1 MTQDQA
7 MDDTLDLHAYLD
19 VLIRRWKF
27 VLAMPV
33 LALIAAALVTLAIKP
48 TYEATAVLAL
58 SPATVSVPTTSQ
70 APPYYLMV
78 DSPRNL
84 PTAYTPAYYIALL
97 EGNDVVSQV
106 APQVPVTID
115 SNGSDKSLIEITAR
129 GGDPQ
134 IVAATANKW
143 MWEGAARIQK
153 ALLPSQGQLA
163 AAQAKLDETERALVK
178 FSKDNGLD
186 YDLNRL
192 RTATFS
198 SSDKQVELG
207 KLLRAYDVAE
217 SVYVDLAKSWEREN
231 ILATSTY
238 APSLIA
244 AAVPTAPIS
253 PKPVQNILIGA
264 AFGLLLGILG
274 AFALEWVA
282 R

>member
-1 MTQDQA
+1 MT
-7 MDDTLDLHAYLD
+7 DDTLDLRAYFD

-27 VLAMPV
+27 VLAMPI
-33 LALIAAALVTLAIKP
+33 LAMIAAALVSFAVKP
-48 TYEATAVLAL
+48 TYEATAVLGLA
-58 SPATVSVPTTSQ
+58 PVTVSVPTTSQ

-78 DSPRNL
+78 TSPSNL
-84 PTAYTPAYYIALL
+84 PTAYTPTYYIALL

-115 SNGSDKSLIEITAR
+115 SNGSDKSLIDITAR

-134 IVAATANKW
+134 QVTATANKW
-143 MWEGAARIQK
+143 MQQGAARIQK
-153 ALLPSQGQLA
+153 ALLPSQDQLS
-163 AAQAKLDETERALVK
+163 AAQAQLDEAEQALVK

-186 YDLNRL
+186 YNLNRL
-192 RTATFS
+192 RAATFS
-198 SSDKQVELG
+198 SSDNQVELG

-217 SVYVDLAKSWEREN
+217 SVYVGLAENSEREN

-244 AAVPTAPIS
+244 AAVPTTPVS

-264 AFGLLLGILG
+264 ALGLLLGILG

>member
-1 MTQDQA
+1 MT
-7 MDDTLDLHAYLD
+7 DDTLDLRAYFD
-19 VLIRRWKF
+19 VLIHRWKF

-33 LALIAAALVTLAIKP
+33 LTVIAAALVSFAIQP

-58 SPATVSVPTTSQ
+58 SPATISVPTSNQ

-78 DSPRNL
+78 NSPGNL

-106 APQVPVTID
+106 VPQVPVTID
-115 SNGSDKSLIEITAR
+115 SNGSDKSLIDITAR
-129 GGDPQ
+129 GSNPQ
-134 IVAATANKW
+134 QVAATANKW
-143 MWEGAARIQK
+143 MQEGAARIQK
-153 ALLPSQGQLA
+153 ALLPNQDQLS
-163 AAQAKLDETERALVK
+163 AAQVKLDEAEQALVK

-186 YDLNRL
+186 YNLNRL
-192 RTATFS
+192 RAATFS
-198 SSDKQVELG
+198 SSDQQVELG

-217 SVYVDLAKSWEREN
+217 LVYTDLAKNWEREN

-274 AFALEWVA
+274 AFVLEWVS